1 MTRRGFSLASVS
13 RLFLALVFFAFF
25 AVPLAAEEISFKADT
40 MSGRAGSKEDTTRLA
55 GNAQVLTE
63 SIEIRADSIE
73 LSGKE
78 FRYVSAAGNIKG
90 SYKESNLEFE
100 CQELS
105 YDRESKT
112 VSLSGDVKLID
123 IENEVTAGAQ
133 MIEYNS
139 NTDIAVLQ
147 IEVKLEQ
154 KKNVCTSAYAVY
166 RKKEQ
171 MLELNGSAKVVQDD
185 DSFAAQSITFNM
197 DTEEITM
204 DGNVHGSVI
213 DEGKK
218 KDKKNGQEGEE
229 SQEAQEGQESGE
241 GQEAL
246 EGQEKQEALEGQE
259 KQEDQEAQEK
269 QEGQKK
275 KKGRKK
281 QKGKEAKNE

>member
-1 MTRRGFSLASVS
+1 MKKP
-13 RLFLALVFFAFF
+13 LFAVFFLLAAAFL
-25 AVPLAAEEISFKADT
+25 PAEEISFKADT

-63 SIEIRADSIE
+63 SIQIRADSIE
-73 LSGKE
+73 LTGKE

-100 CQELS
+100 CSELK
-105 YDRESKT
+105 YDREAKI
-112 VSLSGDVKLID
+112 VALSGDVKLID
-123 IENEVTAGAQ
+123 IDNEVTAGAQ

-147 IEVKLEQ
+147 IEVRLEQ

-204 DGNVHGSVI
+204 DGNVRGSVTDDGTKNKKEAPK
-213 DEGKK
+213 DEAQEGEPAEQ
-218 KDKKNGQEGEE
+218 GQDSQAQEENAGGGEE
-229 SQEAQEGQESGE
+229 SQ
-241 GQEAL
+241 
-246 EGQEKQEALEGQE
+246 
-259 KQEDQEAQEK
+259 
-269 QEGQKK
+269 
-275 KKGRKK
+275 
-281 QKGKEAKNE
+281 

>member
-1 MTRRGFSLASVS
+1 MKLRRIKAAFFSAL
-13 RLFLALVFFAFF
+13 LFLAASLSF
-25 AVPLAAEEISFKADT
+25 AEEISFSADS
-40 MSGRAGSKEDTTRLA
+40 MSGRAGSKEDSTKLS
-55 GNAQVLTE
+55 GNARVVTE
-63 SIEIRADSIE
+63 TIEITADSIE

-78 FRYVSAAGNIKG
+78 FRYVGASGAIKG

-100 CQELS
+100 CSELQ
-105 YDRESKT
+105 YDRESKI
-112 VSLSGDVKLID
+112 VNLSGDVKLVD
-123 IENEVTAGAQ
+123 KDNEVTAAAQ

-204 DGNVHGSVI
+204 DGNVHGSVT
-213 DEGKK
+213 DDGTKGKT
-218 KDKKNGQEGEE
+218 EGESETE
-229 SQEAQEGQESGE
+229 SKEDSKGGE
-241 GQEAL
+241 E
-246 EGQEKQEALEGQE
+246 
-259 KQEDQEAQEK
+259 
-269 QEGQKK
+269 
-275 KKGRKK
+275 
-281 QKGKEAKNE
+281 NE

>member
-1 MTRRGFSLASVS
+1 MKKTPILA
-13 RLFLALVFFAFF
+13 LFLFSSAFLF
-25 AVPLAAEEISFKADT
+25 AEEISFKADA
-40 MSGRAGSKEDTTRLA
+40 MSGRAGSKEDTTRLS

-63 SIEIRADSIE
+63 TIEIHADSIE

-78 FRYVSAAGNIKG
+78 FRYVSAEGSIKG

-100 CQELS
+100 CSELK
-105 YDRESKT
+105 YDRESKI
-112 VSLSGDVKLID
+112 VSLSGDVKLVD
-123 IENEVTAGAQ
+123 KDNEVTAGAQ

-204 DGNVHGSVI
+204 DGNVHGSVTDDGTKKPK
-213 DEGKK
+213 DEG
-218 KDKKNGQEGEE
+218 EGDERPNE
-229 SQEAQEGQESGE
+229 SE
-241 GQEAL
+241 
-246 EGQEKQEALEGQE
+246 
-259 KQEDQEAQEK
+259 
-269 QEGQKK
+269 
-275 KKGRKK
+275 
-281 QKGKEAKNE
+281 

>member
-1 MTRRGFSLASVS
+1 MKKPL
-13 RLFLALVFFAFF
+13 LFAALIFLFFA
-25 AVPLAAEEISFKADT
+25 PLFAEEISFSADS

-55 GNAQVLTE
+55 GNARVTTE
-63 SIEIRADSIE
+63 TIEITADSIE

-78 FRYVSAAGNIKG
+78 FRYVGASGNIKG

-100 CQELS
+100 CSELQ
-105 YDRESKT
+105 YDRESKI
-112 VSLSGDVKLID
+112 VSLSGDVKLVD
-123 IENEVTAGAQ
+123 VDNEVTAGAQ

-204 DGNVHGSVI
+204 DGNVHGSVT
-213 DEGKK
+213 DDGTKDKK
-218 KDKKNGQEGEE
+218 KDDENSETEGGEEKQAEGEGDE
-229 SQEAQEGQESGE
+229 RPN
-241 GQEAL
+241 
-246 EGQEKQEALEGQE
+246 
-259 KQEDQEAQEK
+259 D
-269 QEGQKK
+269 
-275 KKGRKK
+275 
-281 QKGKEAKNE
+281 

>member
-1 MTRRGFSLASVS
+1 MKKTPLLA
-13 RLFLALVFFAFF
+13 LFLFFSAFLF
-25 AVPLAAEEISFKADT
+25 AEEISFKADA
-40 MSGRAGSKEDTTRLA
+40 MSGRAGSKEDTTRLS

-63 SIEIRADSIE
+63 TIEIHADSIE

-78 FRYVSAAGNIKG
+78 FRYVSAEGSIKG

-100 CQELS
+100 CSELK
-105 YDRESKT
+105 YDRESKI
-112 VSLSGDVKLID
+112 VSLSGDVKLVD
-123 IENEVTAGAQ
+123 KDNEVTAGAQ

-204 DGNVHGSVI
+204 DGNVHGSVT
-213 DEGKK
+213 DDGTKK
-218 KDKKNGQEGEE
+218 PE
-229 SQEAQEGQESGE
+229 SQAEG
-241 GQEAL
+241 
-246 EGQEKQEALEGQE
+246 
-259 KQEDQEAQEK
+259 
-269 QEGQKK
+269 
-275 KKGRKK
+275 
-281 QKGKEAKNE
+281 GKEELETKEQGENDERPNE

>member
-1 MTRRGFSLASVS
+1 MKKPFLFAAFLFALFSSPL
-13 RLFLALVFFAFF
+13 LFS
-25 AVPLAAEEISFKADT
+25 EEISFKADT

-63 SIEIRADSIE
+63 SIQIRADSIE

-78 FRYVSAAGNIKG
+78 FRYVSAEGNIKG

-100 CQELS
+100 CSELK
-105 YDRESKT
+105 YDRESKI
-112 VSLSGDVKLID
+112 VALSGDVKLID
-123 IENEVTAGAQ
+123 VDNEVTAGAQ

-147 IEVKLEQ
+147 IEVRLEQ
-154 KKNVCTSAYAVY
+154 KKNVCTAAYAVY

-204 DGNVHGSVI
+204 DGNVRGSVT
-213 DEGKK
+213 DDGTKNKK
-218 KDKKNGQEGEE
+218 ESPKED
-229 SQEAQEGQESGE
+229 SQEAEDQVEEGQDSQAQEENAGGGE
-241 GQEAL
+241 
-246 EGQEKQEALEGQE
+246 EKQ
-259 KQEDQEAQEK
+259 
-269 QEGQKK
+269 
-275 KKGRKK
+275 
-281 QKGKEAKNE
+281 

>member
-1 MTRRGFSLASVS
+1 MKKP
-13 RLFLALVFFAFF
+13 LFAVFFLLAAAFL
-25 AVPLAAEEISFKADT
+25 PAEEISFKADT

-63 SIEIRADSIE
+63 SIQIRADSIE
-73 LSGKE
+73 LTGKE

-100 CQELS
+100 CSELK
-105 YDRESKT
+105 YDREAKI
-112 VSLSGDVKLID
+112 VALSGDVKLID
-123 IENEVTAGAQ
+123 IDNEVTAGAQ

-147 IEVKLEQ
+147 IEVRLEQ

-204 DGNVHGSVI
+204 DGNVRGSVT
-213 DEGKK
+213 DDGTKNKKEAPKEESQEGEQA
-218 KDKKNGQEGEE
+218 GQGQDGQAQEENAGGGEE
-229 SQEAQEGQESGE
+229 SQ
-241 GQEAL
+241 
-246 EGQEKQEALEGQE
+246 
-259 KQEDQEAQEK
+259 
-269 QEGQKK
+269 
-275 KKGRKK
+275 
-281 QKGKEAKNE
+281 